1 MTECLPS
8 PSRPLRSRE
17 ILGVV
22 CEYYGLGHGELI
34 SPDKTR
40 RVSWPRQMAM
50 ALMRRRTNLST
61 PQMAEALGLQ
71 CHTSVI
77 YGLKAVGKRC
87 QNLPH
92 FQKEFEEMNRRL
104 TGADFVRHEHA
115 HGRPF
120 STVRVRRG

>member
-1 MTECLPS
+1 M
-8 PSRPLRSRE
+8 RSKE
-17 ILGVV
+17 ILEVV
-22 CEYYGLGHGELI
+22 CEYYGLGQSELI

-71 CHTSVI
+71 CHTSVV
-77 YGLKAVGKRC
+77 YGLKAVKARCKRF
-87 QNLPH
+87 PH
-92 FQKEFEEMNRRL
+92 FRADFDEMNRRL

-120 STVRVRRG
+120 STARVGRG